1 MLPYVATLLLYL
13 GVTIAVGHGT
23 LAFLDGMTRTPT
35 PWPPP
40 PAGRWLR
47 HAGAVALLVAPALL
61 LVAQLHALDRSLAD
75 AAELVGGTSWGM
87 GWGQLA
93 LASAVA
99 ALGVWIPYP
108 WWRAVGALMTAVA
121 VAVAM
126 GGIGHAA
133 ADDAWPR
140 LARLLDGMHVAA
152 VGGWLGALALTWSD
166 LPAHA
171 PHEVAL
177 PRWQLFSP
185 VATVLAPVTLLTGGG
200 STLLRVAQAPLP
212 AIVVS
217 DYGQLLA
224 LKLLLVAG
232 TLALGWVNRRQ
243 VQAQARPVARAIRVE
258 LALALVVLA
267 VTAVLTRSEPP
278 VAPEPELLEV
288 VAP

>member
-1 MLPYVATLLLYL
+1 MLPLVATLLLYL

-23 LAFLDGMTRTPT
+23 LAFLEGMTRTSA

-40 PAGRWLR
+40 RAGRWLR
-47 HAGAVALLVAPALL
+47 GAGALALLVAPALL
-61 LVAQLHALDRSLAD
+61 LLAQLQALDRTVAEAADLAR
-75 AAELVGGTSWGM
+75 GTSWGA
-87 GWGQLA
+87 GWMQLA
-93 LASAVA
+93 AASALA
-99 ALGVWIPYP
+99 ALGLLLPFP
-108 WWRAVGALMTAVA
+108 WWRSLGALMTAIA
-121 VAVAM
+121 VAVAL

-171 PHEVAL
+171 PNDVAL
-177 PRWQLFSP
+177 PRWRLFSP
-185 VATVLAPVTLLTGGG
+185 VATVLAPVTIVTGGG
-200 STLLRVAQAPLP
+200 STLLRVAAAPLP
-212 AIVVS
+212 AIVAS
-217 DYGQLLA
+217 GYGQLLA

-258 LALALVVLA
+258 LALALLVLA

-278 VAPEPELLEV
+278 VAPEPELPEV
-288 VAP
+288 AAP

>member
-1 MLPYVATLLLYL
+1 MLPYIATLLLYL

-23 LAFLDGMTRTPT
+23 LAFLEGMTRTPA

-47 HAGAVALLVAPALL
+47 RGGAVALLLAPALL
-61 LVAQLHALDRSLAD
+61 LVAQLHALDRALAD
-75 AAELVGGTSWGM
+75 AADLVSGTGWGV

-93 LASAVA
+93 LASVAA
-99 ALGVWIPYP
+99 ALGVLLPFP
-108 WWRAVGALMTAVA
+108 WWRALGALMTAVA

-166 LPAHA
+166 LPADA
-171 PHEVAL
+171 PNDVAL

-212 AIVVS
+212 AIVAS
-217 DYGQLLA
+217 GYGQLLA

-278 VAPEPELLEV
+278 VPPEPELPEV